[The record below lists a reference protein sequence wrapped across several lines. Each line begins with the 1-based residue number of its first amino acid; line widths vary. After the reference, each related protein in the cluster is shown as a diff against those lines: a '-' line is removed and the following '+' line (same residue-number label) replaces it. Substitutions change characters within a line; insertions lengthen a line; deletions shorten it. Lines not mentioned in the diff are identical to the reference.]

1 MLHKLGSTLARSTW
15 FSHPDIIAA
24 AVVLVVFLLKLV
36 SVTVFV
42 NGARS
47 IFDLG
52 FSFEPYVRS
61 LYEGKGFMGCEDYGC
76 HYSSRMPAV
85 PYFLAGM
92 AMLTKSYKVAAY
104 IKVVLLS
111 VASFFA
117 LRSFTRAFRP
127 SNASVAGLTLLIAGL
142 LMFSPSLTKHM
153 GALHYEEG
161 YLIELVAIA
170 VLLTLTVLLRAR
182 QGFAAGAATGALLA
196 AALGYLIKSSQ
207 ILVLVAVAIIVIA
220 SALNAGR
227 RGWAAALLALALA
240 APAGWLA
247 HNYATGKRFTVMS
260 SYDGENMFRGWNA
273 NTLAL
278 YPACGLDVL
287 FTGLNLCQGRK
298 LDLPKEVSRAGFK
311 DEWAWNDAYKARAF
325 AWITANP
332 GEALKTFGVKFLTV
346 TTWPRLVPYMIEDDF
361 SYKERG
367 RSLPEELLAGS
378 WLLAGRLV
386 EFFGLGLALMLLA
399 KGDGRARAI
408 AGASLGLCACYAAPY
423 ILGFGVERHFSILI
437 LTSALCTMVLA
448 SEWQRLRESPPAG

>member
-1 MLHKLGSTLARSTW
+1 MLSKLGNTVARSPLFAT
-15 FSHPDIIAA
+15 PGRIAA
-24 AVVLVVFLLKLV
+24 WIVLIIFLLKLV
-36 SVTVFV
+36 SVTVFISS
-42 NGARS
+42 ARS

-61 LYEGKGFMGCEDYGC
+61 LYEGNGFKGCEDYGC

-111 VASFFA
+111 LASFFA
-117 LRSFTRAFRP
+117 VRAFARAFRP
-127 SNASVAGLTLLIAGL
+127 SGATAVGTTLLITGL

-161 YLIELVAIA
+161 YLVELVAIA
-170 VLLTLTVLLRAR
+170 VLLTLAFLLQAR
-182 QGFAAGAATGALLA
+182 ERLQASVAVGAVLA

-207 ILVLVAVAIIVIA
+207 VLVLVAVSIIVV
-220 SALNAGR
+220 SAAFAAGR
-227 RGWAAALLALALA
+227 RGLAAGLLALALA

-247 HNYATGKRFTVMS
+247 HNYTTGKRLTVMS

-273 NTLAL
+273 NTLVL

-287 FTGLNLCQGRK
+287 FTDLNLCQGRK
-298 LDLPKEVSRAGFK
+298 LNLPKEVSRAGFK

-325 AWITANP
+325 EWIANNP

-386 EFFGLGLALMLLA
+386 EFFGLGLALMLLFR
-399 KGDGRARAI
+399 GDARARAI

-437 LTSALCTMVLA
+437 LVSALSTMVLT
-448 SEWQRLRESPPAG
+448 SEWQRLRGSSPAG